1 MGILLDI
8 SIWRRARPIDREAV
22 ITAPDG
28 SQTHVW
34 SLDGE
39 VGIIQKRKGGAF
51 IDFRVEEGKPFGRV
65 VGAIKR
71 RVKRQAKQEVLQ

>member
-28 SQTHVW
+28 RQTHVS

-39 VGIIQKRKGGAF
+39 EYPPRADRWV
-51 IDFRVEEGKPFGRV
+51 RV
-65 VGAIKR
+65 AS
-71 RVKRQAKQEVLQ
+71 